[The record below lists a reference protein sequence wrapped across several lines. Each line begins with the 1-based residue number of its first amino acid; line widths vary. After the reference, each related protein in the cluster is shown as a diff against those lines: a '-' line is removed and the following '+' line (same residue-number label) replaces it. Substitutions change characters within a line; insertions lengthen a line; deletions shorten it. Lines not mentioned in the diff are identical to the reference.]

1 MSLNFRIPERQD
13 ARHRAGHR
21 APRAIFRAALGAAA
35 GFAAIVSLTLAL
47 PGLDLRQAGSAA
59 AQDTGGQ
66 ILWKPVDQAQLR
78 LDEKAPL
85 KWNVYL
91 PDKKKDKKLASE
103 LILVLLGHRYLMLDT
118 KARLVYV
125 VPLAELHAQ
134 GDDFES
140 GDLAQPNN
148 QIPSTDWTQRDVG
161 PAELYRLT
169 LGDYNRVMEVSLP
182 HPPDLRAFY

>member
-1 MSLNFRIPERQD
+1 MKFLSRTLERHD
-13 ARHRAGHR
+13 ARHPARSQARPALRPAVHVAVR
-21 APRAIFRAALGAAA
+21 LVAIA
-35 GFAAIVSLTLAL
+35 SLALAL
-47 PGLDLRQAGSAA
+47 PGLWVRDAGTAA
-59 AQDTGGQ
+59 AQEGGAQ
-66 ILWKPVDQAQLR
+66 IHWKPVEQAQLR
-78 LDEKAPL
+78 LDDKTPL
-85 KWNVYL
+85 KWSVFL

-125 VPLAELHAQ
+125 VPLTELHGQ

-140 GDLAQPNN
+140 GDLAQANN
-148 QIPSTDWTQRDVG
+148 AIPSTDWTQRDVG

-169 LGDYNRVMEVSLP
+169 LGDYNHVMEVSLP